1 MMCTRALGGVT
12 VSSSLLLVSQLRAEG
27 IGMVPA
33 TTTNAYIQ
41 FGQENDK
48 LAQSVGLDIC
58 VEASEG
64 SIANIHRMVNAEMAR
79 SASCSRTSGDF
90 LVDRPIP
97 KCDASPHVLG

>member
-1 MMCTRALGGVT
+1 MLGGVT
-12 VSSSLLLVSQLRAEG
+12 VSSSRLLVAQVRAED
-27 IGMVPA
+27 IGMAPA
-33 TTTNAYIQ
+33 TATEVYVQ

-48 LAQSVGLDIC
+48 LARSVGLDTC
-58 VEASEG
+58 VKASEG

-97 KCDASPHVLG
+97 RCDTSPHVLG

>member
-1 MMCTRALGGVT
+1 VVLT

-27 IGMVPA
+27 FGVVPA
-33 TTTNAYIQ
+33 ATTEAYIQ

-48 LAQSVGLDIC
+48 MAQSAGLDIG
-58 VEASEG
+58 VKESEG

-79 SASCSRTSGDF
+79 LASCSRSSWDF

-97 KCDASPHVLG
+97 GCDASPHGLG